1 MKHLTYEWLN
11 CLKYVPIYLVFN
23 MTGDFR
29 KDCVCRI
36 QWKSFQL
43 QQTYCIQ
50 NDTLGESVMWT
61 GPELE
66 YLVCTHLISVT
77 VIRNFTHVTILII
90 NFEVFSEVLDY
101 FLTLSAKL
109 CGSER
114 YNKSIMYCL
123 TMQISIRGNN
133 FCSVIISDVIIGISL
148 KRFQFNTFHL

>member
-1 MKHLTYEWLN
+1 
-11 CLKYVPIYLVFN
+11 
-23 MTGDFR
+23 
-29 KDCVCRI
+29 
-36 QWKSFQL
+36 
-43 QQTYCIQ
+43 
-50 NDTLGESVMWT
+50 
-61 GPELE
+61 
-66 YLVCTHLISVT
+66 VT